1 MLGRARTGTSDS
13 RRTAVVKAP
22 ADVEGLAARSEDE
35 RAAWDESIHYYA
47 ADLSTKDMVFDA
59 GLVAITSRLVAARDD
74 DDPAA
79 LGLPTELA
87 ATLKL
92 AAPVYRAVWWP
103 RHSRANAARR
113 DDLQAQVDAH
123 GAAAVRRLTALY
135 QTRWP
140 STPQVINLAA
150 YTNWAGAYSITGGLI
165 AFATED
171 QAIAGAQGFETLL
184 HESSHQ
190 WDDEID
196 GRLTAIAKKQG
207 KPLPSLLSHALI
219 FYTSGEIVSELVP
232 GHVGYAGK
240 TASGISGGS
249 APSSRCSMSIGGH
262 TFVARRRSTRRSR
275 QSWRA
280 CREGAPS
287 VVMFE
292 RVSSGSSGGSFG
304 IRSSDAVQR
313 PFRSCAGPRP
323 RVSRAAPRFV
333 P

>member
-1 MLGRARTGTSDS
+1 MLLAIWLSLVVPVPERPQLPPAAPPGQLFAFRAGFWSNLHHFLYVLGRARTGTPDS

-47 ADLSTKDMVFDA
+47 ADLSTKDVVFDA

-150 YTNWAGAYSITGGLI
+150 YTNWAGAYSITGG
-165 AFATED
+165 
-171 QAIAGAQGFETLL
+171 
-184 HESSHQ
+184 
-190 WDDEID
+190 
-196 GRLTAIAKKQG
+196 
-207 KPLPSLLSHALI
+207 
-219 FYTSGEIVSELVP
+219 
-232 GHVGYAGK
+232 
-240 TASGISGGS
+240 
-249 APSSRCSMSIGGH
+249 
-262 TFVARRRSTRRSR
+262 
-275 QSWRA
+275 
-280 CREGAPS
+280 
-287 VVMFE
+287 
-292 RVSSGSSGGSFG
+292 
-304 IRSSDAVQR
+304 
-313 PFRSCAGPRP
+313 
-323 RVSRAAPRFV
+323 
-333 P
+333 